1 LLGDSLAMLGFF
13 VAAGESLRF
22 TITGPLFI
30 RRSAT
35 SARIIRASVGFFV
48 RP

>member
-1 LLGDSLAMLGFF
+1 LLGDSLGMLGFF
-13 VAAGESLRF
+13 VAAEESLRF